1 MKQELKNEINNMLLE
16 TPERNRLA
24 INSINWAEIAEKIS
38 EKYYLNDENKNIL
51 IAEIALALL
60 GVNDYGFLKIATE
73 DLGLTRKDASNIF
86 REIKE
91 QILDPVSKKIITSI
105 KKEAELNNTNWDK
118 RVNFILSGG
127 DYTNFIK

>member
-1 MKQELKNEINNMLLE
+1 MKQELKKEIDNMMLE
-16 TPERNRLA
+16 IPERNRLA
-24 INSINWAEIAEKIS
+24 INSIKWAEMTEEIS
-38 EKYYLNDENKNIL
+38 KKYYLDDEEKNIL
-51 IAEIALALL
+51 LAEVSLVLL

>member
-1 MKQELKNEINNMLLE
+1 
-16 TPERNRLA
+16 
-24 INSINWAEIAEKIS
+24 
-38 EKYYLNDENKNIL
+38 
-51 IAEIALALL
+51 
-60 GVNDYGFLKIATE
+60 
-73 DLGLTRKDASNIF
+73 LGLTRKDASNIF

-91 QILDPVSKKIITSI
+91 QILDPVSKKIIASI

>member
-24 INSINWAEIAEKIS
+24 INSINWTEIAERIS

-60 GVNDYGFLKIATE
+60 GVNDYCFLKIATE

>member
-24 INSINWAEIAEKIS
+24 INSINWVEIAERIS

-60 GVNDYGFLKIATE
+60 GVNDYCFLKIATE